1 MRIARSFLSN
11 SSIFRSLK
19 HKNFRLHFTG
29 QSVSL
34 IGTWMQRVAI
44 SWLVYRITGSTFL
57 LGLVTF
63 LSLIPSLVLA
73 PYAGSFIDRH
83 DKYKIVFIT
92 QIGLMVQAGIL
103 ALIVWLSYY
112 NIMMIAT
119 LSLAQG
125 IINTFDTTARQS
137 LMVDLVED
145 KEDLPNAIAL
155 NSSAFNAARLVG
167 PAFAGFILSAF
178 GEDICF
184 LINFLSFFFVIGCLL
199 QMKLKIKQQEK
210 SEENIWADLKKGY
223 DYLRESPDLSSLIL
237 MLAASSLLVIPYTTL
252 LPAIAKDVFHGNATT
267 FSWFE
272 SAAGLGALFGA
283 IYMAMLRPGRD
294 LNQLTII
301 SSILFAVAVVCLG
314 FSSQIW
320 LALIATGFTGAG
332 LMVQNSAINTYLQ
345 THASSEM
352 RARTLSYY
360 IMAYQGVLPIGSLIM
375 GSLAE
380 RLGVSAVV
388 FAEGVAGILIVI
400 GFILHQRKL
409 HDGEWMRSM
418 NPLRFKH

>member
-1 MRIARSFLSN
+1 MSV
-11 SSIFRSLK
+11 FRSLK

-29 QSVSL
+29 QAISL

-83 DKYKIVFIT
+83 NKYHVVFIT
-92 QIGLMVQAGIL
+92 QVLLMVQAGIL
-103 ALIVWLSYY
+103 ALMVWLSYY
-112 NIMMIAT
+112 NIAIIAT
-119 LSLAQG
+119 LSLCQG
-125 IINTFDTTARQS
+125 LINTFDTTGRQS
-137 LMVDLVED
+137 LMVDLVDD

-167 PAFAGFILSAF
+167 PALAGIILSTF

-184 LINFLSFFFVIGCLL
+184 LLNFLSFFFVIGCLL
-199 QMKLKIKQQEK
+199 KMKLKITEK
-210 SEENIWADLKKGY
+210 ERSEENIWVDLRKGY

-252 LPAIAKDVFHGNATT
+252 LPAFAKDVFHGNATT

-272 SAAGLGALFGA
+272 SAAGFGALVGA
-283 IYMAMLRPGRD
+283 IYMAMLKKGND
-294 LNQLTII
+294 LMRLTIF
-301 SSILFAVAVVCLG
+301 SSLLFAAAVVMLAI
-314 FSSQIW
+314 SSQIW
-320 LALIATGFTGAG
+320 FALIATCFTGAG

-345 THASSEM
+345 THATSEM

-360 IMAYQGVLPIGSLIM
+360 IMAYQGVLPIGSLIIC
-375 GSLAE
+375 SLADK
-380 RLGVSAVV
+380 LGVNAVV
-388 FAEGVAGILIVI
+388 FAEGIAGILIVI
-400 GFILHQRKL
+400 GFTLHQRKL
-409 HDGEWMRSM
+409 HDDNWMRTM
-418 NPLRFKH
+418 NPLRFRH